1 MTGAIGIL
9 GGTFDPVHIG
19 HLRLALEMREAL
31 ALDEVRLVPARMPN
45 LRDAPGASAAARVAM
60 LELATAGTPLV
71 LDTRELLRD
80 ERSYT
85 IDTLQSLRE
94 EVGNRPLCFILGQD
108 AFNRLPDWHRWSELL
123 NYAHLAVATRPGYA
137 PPGDPRLQELLTRA
151 ITGAELSQRPA
162 GGIVLQPIPL
172 LPVAATDLRARLK
185 AGRSIDFLT
194 PPSVVGYIETHHL
207 YSR

>member
-31 ALDEVRLVPARMPN
+31 ALDEVRLVPARLPN

-60 LELATAGTPLV
+60 LELALTDTTLV
-71 LDTRELLRD
+71 LDTRELSRD
-80 ERSYT
+80 EPSYT

-94 EVGNRPLCFILGQD
+94 EVGNRPLCFMLGQD

-123 NYAHLAVATRPGYA
+123 DYAHLVIATRPGYA
-137 PPGDPRLQELLTRA
+137 PPADPRLQELLARA
-151 ITGAELSQRPA
+151 TNAAKLSQRPA

-172 LPVAATDLRARLK
+172 LPVAATDLRERLK

-194 PPSVVGYIETHHL
+194 PPRVVAYIKQHHL
-207 YSR
+207 YSP

>member
-1 MTGAIGIL
+1 MTGALGIL

-19 HLRLALEMREAL
+19 HLRLALEMRETL
-31 ALDEVRLVPARMPN
+31 ALDEVRLIPARVPN
-45 LRDAPGASAAARVAM
+45 LRDKPGASPAARVAM
-60 LELATAGTPLV
+60 LELALAGTTLM
-71 LDTRELLRD
+71 LDTRELSRA

-85 IDTLQSLRE
+85 IDTLESLRE
-94 EVGNRPLCFILGQD
+94 EVGERPLCFILGQD

-123 NYAHLAVATRPGYA
+123 DYAHLVIATRPGYA
-137 PPGDPRLQELLTRA
+137 LPADPRLQELLARA
-151 ITGAELSQRPA
+151 ITAAELSQRPA

-185 AGRSIDFLT
+185 AGRSIEFLT
-194 PPSVVGYIETHHL
+194 PPSVVDYIEQHHL